1 MPIKAIVRITLMIC
15 FATTLLLY
23 VSCSQLACSDFTGE
37 SSCNSQTDTKCK
49 WVANSTTAG
58 ACNCASAVQLD
69 ILFAID
75 ASGTVGPDG
84 WEIQK
89 EFIGTLV
96 LQDINN
102 GSKIGFVLFSTKVNF
117 SKSIQTWQTEELD
130 NYVSGL
136 YWQQGYTNTPGA
148 VNASILEFS
157 GSNPAGAINPYVP
170 DPERQKIL
178 IMITDGIPCLPELLG
193 GCPQSVCQYQTPISI
208 NDIRIIIVG
217 VKDGPLN
224 GNEIY
229 IECLVETDDDFI
241 YVPAFTTQNF
251 ESIRGSLSDALC
263 PIVNQT
269 TQDGTVDR
277 TNHPTIT
284 YVQLNISF
292 TVTITNRT
300 TERIENVTMAVIDQ
314 AYDDFSYKWVVIAND
329 SVQLVV
335 SFITPNRSATGI
347 VRYFDGTFADDIKDE
362 LGRDGI
368 EAEVVIVI
376 IYVTIEPAKSPDE
389 EEGDVEGTFMDE
401 ISDLQRITLLLVLL
415 LVFFIGVSCVDGR
428 VLRRNDYF
436 NAGSL
441 AKCSLQMLDTLLDV
455 LFAVRITKHPRF
467 A

>member
-136 YWQQGYTNTPGA
+136 YWQQRYTNTPGA

-193 GCPQSVCQYQTPISI
+193 GCPQSVCQYQTQISTR
-208 NDIRIIIVG
+208 DIRVIIIGVG
-217 VKDGPLN
+217 NLW
-224 GNEIY
+224 NETY
-229 IECLVETDDDFI
+229 IKCLTETDDDFI
-241 YVPAFTTQNF
+241 RISAFSAQNF
-251 ESIRGSLSDALC
+251 ESIKGSLSYALC
-263 PIVNQT
+263 PIVN
-269 TQDGTVDR
+269 G
-277 TNHPTIT
+277 
-284 YVQLNISF
+284 
-292 TVTITNRT
+292 
-300 TERIENVTMAVIDQ
+300 
-314 AYDDFSYKWVVIAND
+314 
-329 SVQLVV
+329 
-335 SFITPNRSATGI
+335 
-347 VRYFDGTFADDIKDE
+347 
-362 LGRDGI
+362 
-368 EAEVVIVI
+368 
-376 IYVTIEPAKSPDE
+376 
-389 EEGDVEGTFMDE
+389 
-401 ISDLQRITLLLVLL
+401 
-415 LVFFIGVSCVDGR
+415 
-428 VLRRNDYF
+428 
-436 NAGSL
+436 
-441 AKCSLQMLDTLLDV
+441 TLLDST
-455 LFAVRITKHPRF
+455 RPPITTEMQTSTSTQ
-467 A
+467 

>member
-170 DPERQKIL
+170 DPERQ
-178 IMITDGIPCLPELLG
+178 
-193 GCPQSVCQYQTPISI
+193 
-208 NDIRIIIVG
+208 
-217 VKDGPLN
+217 
-224 GNEIY
+224 
-229 IECLVETDDDFI
+229 
-241 YVPAFTTQNF
+241 
-251 ESIRGSLSDALC
+251 
-263 PIVNQT
+263 
-269 TQDGTVDR
+269 
-277 TNHPTIT
+277 
-284 YVQLNISF
+284 
-292 TVTITNRT
+292 
-300 TERIENVTMAVIDQ
+300 
-314 AYDDFSYKWVVIAND
+314 
-329 SVQLVV
+329 
-335 SFITPNRSATGI
+335 
-347 VRYFDGTFADDIKDE
+347 
-362 LGRDGI
+362 
-368 EAEVVIVI
+368 
-376 IYVTIEPAKSPDE
+376 
-389 EEGDVEGTFMDE
+389 
-401 ISDLQRITLLLVLL
+401 
-415 LVFFIGVSCVDGR
+415 
-428 VLRRNDYF
+428 
-436 NAGSL
+436 
-441 AKCSLQMLDTLLDV
+441 
-455 LFAVRITKHPRF
+455 ITKHPQITKMYDPDAIDVVAAF
-467 A
+467 IKESWQLTALPNIEVIQYNQNQLLYNTTSMQIGTSHV